1 MVKRNASEKPRRLQ
15 QLETE
20 CAATLWL
27 DLRAKRSTDSGR
39 ESDAKNNI
47 LQIKAST
54 SDWIPM
60 LKQVESAKRAS
71 EGSLEIS
78 RKNAFLKRLKDG
90 ENEKLPA
97 IESRSEA
104 ATQRRSIETPVMR
117 QE

>member
-1 MVKRNASEKPRRLQ
+1 MVKGNASEKPRRLQ

-27 DLRAKRSTDSGR
+27 DLRAKRSTDSGH

-47 LQIKAST
+47 LPIKTST

-71 EGSLEIS
+71 KGSLEIF
-78 RKNAFLKRLKDG
+78 RKKASLKRLKDG
-90 ENEKLPA
+90 ENERLPA

-104 ATQRRSIETPVMR
+104 ASQRRSIETFVMR
-117 QE
+117 KE